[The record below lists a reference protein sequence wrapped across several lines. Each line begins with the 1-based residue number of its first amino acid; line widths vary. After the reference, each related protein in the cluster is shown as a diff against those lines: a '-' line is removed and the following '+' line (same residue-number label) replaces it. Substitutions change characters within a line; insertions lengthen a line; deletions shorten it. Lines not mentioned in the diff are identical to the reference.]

1 MNDNNAISI
10 KPIKDLFGLKFFIP
24 NYQRGYRWD
33 AQQAID
39 LLEDISAF
47 MKKTNGNPS
56 EIYCIQP
63 LVVQSK
69 EEDNLLEDV
78 RRAESIE
85 KVKELLQSS
94 SWSVIDG
101 QQRLTTIYL
110 ILSCLGKNSY
120 FIKYETREESEEYL
134 QNFSEDKNKN
144 IDYYHLFNVKTAIE
158 EWKKNK
164 INEISDFTEV
174 LLNKVCFIWYE
185 VKDEDPISVFTR
197 LNIGKIPLTDSE
209 LIKAMFLNRKNF
221 QGQERDLELM
231 QHEIAAEWDS
241 IEYAL
246 QNDEFWYF
254 IHNAKYDKPTRID
267 YIFDLMVENDKGELY
282 DKSKR
287 RSNNRKEQRE
297 KNDALEKRIGNDEHK
312 TFRYFYEWF
321 SRKENGSDRN
331 WLKAIWKDAK
341 GYYQIFREWYSDY
354 KLYHYIGYLIC
365 MKDLFPERRKEIAIE
380 ILADDWYKSSKDEF
394 LDKLKSK
401 IKDLLNKNPGFEN
414 LEDFVYDLK
423 EEKSADKT
431 KCVPILLLH
440 NIETIIQQN
449 EKLVGESKYNLPNF
463 TKFPFHLYKKEKWN
477 VEHIRPNAGDGLEKD
492 EDRKLYLLIAKEYL
506 SSEKEL
512 IREVDEY
519 LKDTTEKTNEK
530 FQHVYEKILS
540 VGNVLPD
547 ADKNKIWNFALL
559 DESTNKEY
567 GNAIF
572 PVKRAFLNNKERG
585 KKVKYKME
593 DGKLKEVEERDE
605 IAFVP
610 PCTRNIFAKTYTSVP
625 KNMLAWTKEDA
636 ENYLNDINSKLKE
649 YLRGE

>member
-94 SWSVIDG
+94 SWSIIDG

-110 ILSCLGKNSY
+110 ILSCMKEKLYSKNLYS
-120 FIKYETREESEEYL
+120 IEYETRENSKDYLQKISEAESEAEK
-134 QNFSEDKNKN
+134 DKN
-144 IDYYHLFNVKTAIE
+144 IDFFYFFNVKKAIG
-158 EWKKNK
+158 EWIENK
-164 INEISDFTEV
+164 SKEISDLMEV

-221 QGQERDLELM
+221 QCQERDLELM

-246 QNDEFWYF
+246 QNDELWYF
-254 IHNAKYDKPTRID
+254 IHNAEYDKPTRID
-267 YIFDLMVENDKGELY
+267 YIFDLMVEA
-282 DKSKR
+282 
-287 RSNNRKEQRE
+287 RKEE
-297 KNDALEKRIGNDEHK
+297 KIGSDEHK
-312 TFRYFYEWF
+312 TFRYFYELF
-321 SRKENGSDRN
+321 SKKEDADKNLKEN
-331 WLKAIWKDAK
+331 IWKEVK
-341 GYYQIFREWYSDY
+341 EIFQIFREWYHDY
-354 KLYHYIGYLIC
+354 KFYHYIGYLVS
-365 MKDLFPERRKEIAIE
+365 IAGT
-380 ILADDWYKSSKDEF
+380 D
-394 LDKLKSK
+394 
-401 IKDLLNKNPGFEN
+401 IKDLVNEWKNTSKQEFLECLKGKIRDILNEN
-414 LEDFVYDLK
+414 KGYKDLK
-423 EEKSADKT
+423 NYSYDVKNSEPKK
-431 KCVPILLLH
+431 KCVPLLLLH
-440 NIETIIQQN
+440 NIETIVQQN
-449 EKLVGESKYNLPNF
+449 DKLIAESKYNLPNF
-463 TKFPFHLYKKEKWN
+463 IKFPFHLYKKEKWN
-477 VEHIRPNAGDGLEKD
+477 VEHIRPNAGDDLEG
-492 EDRKLYLLIAKEYL
+492 EENRKLYLLTAKNYL
-506 SSEKEL
+506 SSEKDL
-512 IREVDEY
+512 IQAIDEY
-519 LKDTTEKTNEK
+519 LEDTTEKPNEK
-530 FQHVYEKILS
+530 FQNIYEKILS

-585 KKVKYKME
+585 IKIKYKVNN
-593 DGKLKEVEERDE
+593 GKLCMEEKTAE

-610 PCTRNIFAKTYTSVP
+610 PCTRNVFAKAYTSMP

-636 ENYLNDINSKLKE
+636 ENYLEDIRDKLETFCGGKNYE
-649 YLRGE
+649 